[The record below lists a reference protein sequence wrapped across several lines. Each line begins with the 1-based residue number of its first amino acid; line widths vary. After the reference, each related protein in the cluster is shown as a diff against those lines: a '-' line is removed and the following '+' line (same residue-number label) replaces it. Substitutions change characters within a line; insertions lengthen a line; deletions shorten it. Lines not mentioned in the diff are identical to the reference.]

1 MSTFWCS
8 GICSDSDFLKNICG
22 MQVQQ
27 AAKLRTEWGGKPCDH
42 PKLVAEY
49 DQVRLTG
56 DLVCIQCGATF
67 AHADADSFR
76 RQERSR

>member
-1 MSTFWCS
+1 
-8 GICSDSDFLKNICG
+8 

-27 AAKLRTEWGGKPCDH
+27 AAKLRSDWGGKPCDH

-49 DQVRLTG
+49 EQAPEHNQARLTG
-56 DLVCIQCGATF
+56 DVVCVQCGATF
-67 AHADADSFR
+67 AHAEADSFR